1 MNIKVSSKKVTEVV
15 NGDRMN
21 YDKNLAIA
29 NRPRVSY
36 AHNTLRA
43 FIGINITP

>member
-21 YDKNLAIA
+21 YDKNL
-29 NRPRVSY
+29 SY
-36 AHNTLRA
+36 RQQTARQLR
-43 FIGINITP
+43 T